1 MNGRHALAMFVRKDS
16 EAISLTSWRTDGGIG
31 DVASGRRKRKQQAAL
46 PAAARSRGAS
56 KVIRFGA

>member
-1 MNGRHALAMFVRKDS
+1 MFVRKDS